1 MGKKTHG
8 SHDESAKL
16 FDTVPRE
23 EPDGYVRDFGI
34 GGAQSMSDAELRK
47 RLRDVQPTT
56 GTAPESDEPTVSKG
70 NPARA
75 RRRKR

>member
-1 MGKKTHG
+1 MA

-16 FDTVPRE
+16 VDTVPRE
-23 EPDGYVRDFGI
+23 ELDGYAPDFGI
-34 GGAQSMSDAELRK
+34 GGAESRSGAELRK

-70 NPARA
+70 DPGPGP
-75 RRRKR
+75 KT